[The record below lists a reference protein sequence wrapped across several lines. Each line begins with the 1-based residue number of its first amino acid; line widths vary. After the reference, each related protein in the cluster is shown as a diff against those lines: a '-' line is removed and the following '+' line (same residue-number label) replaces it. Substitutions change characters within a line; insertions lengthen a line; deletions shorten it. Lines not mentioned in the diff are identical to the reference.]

1 VKSNARRANLPVDCS
16 ENYFVV
22 FFSLKND
29 QRRWLYDIVA
39 SQKAVGQAQ
48 KQSLSGIECALR
60 WFVWCLQ
67 RLSIVKPFHEQKEQ
81 NTECSL
87 HASLAHVS
95 VAKLILESTMFV

>member
-1 VKSNARRANLPVDCS
+1 
-16 ENYFVV
+16 
-22 FFSLKND
+22 
-29 QRRWLYDIVA
+29 
-39 SQKAVGQAQ
+39 
-48 KQSLSGIECALR
+48 
-60 WFVWCLQ
+60 VWCLQ